1 MYRLYIADI
10 RFPVTPG
17 SVSVEIGDKNVTYD
31 LQNEGEIVVP
41 KNPGLIKV
49 SFEILLPNHVYP
61 FAYIKTYSASEQK
74 KGIGVEGKVKNADY
88 YFAVLSGLKTSKRVT
103 KVRFLKSPLANASE
117 SKKNRNIMGNEINM
131 DAVLSD
137 FSYDMDQEEYGDDLH
152 VSVTFTE
159 YRDAGLGRV
168 TLQDTVKTTTRKD
181 TTKETK
187 YTVKTGDTLKTIAK
201 KLLGSSS
208 YADDIYKLNKTTIE
222 NAAKKNKRKSSVSGK
237 YLYKGTVLKIPQ
249 KTGSTIIST
258 KVLEGITVS
267 TKK

>member
-17 SVSVEIGDKNVTYD
+17 AVNVEIGDKNVTYD
-31 LQNEGEIVVP
+31 LQNEGEIIIP

-88 YFAVLSGLKTSKRVT
+88 YFAILSGLKTSKRVT
-103 KVRFLKSPLANASE
+103 KVRFLKSPLATTSE
-117 SKKNRNIMGNEINM
+117 SKKNRNIMGNEINI

-159 YRDAGLGRV
+159 YRDAGLGKV

-181 TTKETK
+181 TTKETT
-187 YTVKTGDTLKTIAK
+187 YTVKSGDTLKTIAK

-208 YADDIYKLNKTTIE
+208 YADDIYKLNKTIIE
-222 NAAKKNKRKSSVSGK
+222 NAAKKNKRKSSANGK
-237 YLYKGTVLKIPQ
+237 YLYKGTVLKMP
-249 KTGSTIIST
+249 K
-258 KVLEGITVS
+258 KAEGITVG
-267 TKK
+267 K